1 MWEIHFLPE
10 PDQSYCLRK
19 PAVKLLLSTGTTTTA
34 AAVTGDAG
42 QMGVAAGFDGRI
54 KPITLSDAEPLPQGL
69 PLDRAARGGLHGRD
83 LSIQPHRQRLLS
95 HWYDVSVG

>member
-19 PAVKLLLSTGTTTTA
+19 PAVKQLLSTGTTTTA
-34 AAVTGDAG
+34 AVVTGDAG

-54 KPITLSDAEPLPQGL
+54 RPIKLSGLALLPKLL
-69 PLDRAARGGLHGRD
+69 PLDRSARGGLHGRD
-83 LSIQPHRQRLLS
+83 LSIQRHRQRLLRD
-95 HWYDVSVG
+95 WYDVSVG